1 MTMQVSNS
9 EPRPRP
15 LRSALQ
21 VARLIA
27 TSRPG
32 SIAIAAAVIGSGL
45 ALNWSGLVAVG
56 AAPLILGIL
65 PCAAM
70 CAVGLC
76 MPMGRAKKHE
86 NPVID
91 RVDRHQEPLI
101 IEATARASAVPSQ
114 SSPGSLPS
122 P

>member
-1 MTMQVSNS
+1 M
-9 EPRPRP
+9 
-15 LRSALQ
+15 
-21 VARLIA
+21 
-27 TSRPG
+27 
-32 SIAIAAAVIGSGL
+32 IAIAAGVIGSGL

-76 MPMGRAKKHE
+76 MPMGGSKKQE
-86 NPVID
+86 SPVIS
-91 RVDRHQEPLI
+91 RADRHQEPLI